1 MGIYEVILA
10 CASIT
15 LFGTGLRFCLTCLLP
30 IRGQIEEQQMAIIKR
45 SAKELTS
52 SKVKLIPFD
61 AKISNTNPKIRHI

>member
-30 IRGQIEEQQMAIIKR
+30 IRGQIEEQI
-45 SAKELTS
+45 ENDFPDP
-52 SKVKLIPFD
+52 VVC
-61 AKISNTNPKIRHI
+61 